1 MTDAAS
7 DPAPHP
13 VPLSVDRHG
22 MRRWRRFSDYGFA
35 RARRMVPVVLAEA
48 DLVAA
53 ALPLV
58 FAQDAPDTAPQPVA
72 LLRHAAAATPFVDAR
87 GQWLAAYV
95 PALVRVHPFTAR
107 PAAEGGDDPARMILL
122 VDESGGF
129 VTDDMRDARFFDP
142 FGAPDPALQAVV
154 DFFRQYEVSAR
165 ATRAACAALAAAGL
179 FQPLDAADP
188 ALAGLFGVDRAR
200 LAALDDAAFLR
211 LRAAGALDLAQAH
224 FVGRAQLA
232 FLRRAEAALAAGATP
247 DAGPDAAGLPGNTPA
262 APAAD
267 MSDFLAALAAAQDDA
282 QNGFP
287 GPVSSGPERYEGQ

>member
-1 MTDAAS
+1 
-7 DPAPHP
+7 
-13 VPLSVDRHG
+13 

-58 FAQDAPDTAPQPVA
+58 FAQDTPETAPQTTPQPVA
-72 LLRHAAAATPFVDAR
+72 LLRHTAAATPFVDAR

-107 PAAEGGDDPARMILL
+107 PAAGGDDPARMILL

-129 VTDDMRDARFFDP
+129 VTDDMHDARFFDP

-165 ATRAACAALAAAGL
+165 ATRTACAALAEAGL
-179 FQPLDAADP
+179 FQPLDAGDP
-188 ALAGLFGVDRAR
+188 ACAGLFGVDRAR

-232 FLRRAEAALAAGATP
+232 FLRRAEAALAAGASP
-247 DAGPDAAGLPGNTPA
+247 GSGPDAAGLTGNTPA

-267 MSDFLAALAAAQDDA
+267 VSDFLAALAAAQDDA
-282 QNGFP
+282 QNGVP
-287 GPVSSGPERYEGQ
+287 GPVSSGPGRYEGQG

>member
-1 MTDAAS
+1 MTDPAAE
-7 DPAPHP
+7 PAPPRP
-13 VPLSVDRHG
+13 VPLSAERHG

-58 FAQDAPDTAPQPVA
+58 FAQDTPDTAPQPVA
-72 LLRHAAAATPFVDAR
+72 LLRHAAATTPFVDAR

-107 PAAEGGDDPARMILL
+107 PAGDRMILL

-129 VTDDMRDARFFDP
+129 VTDDMHDARFFDP

-165 ATRAACAALAAAGL
+165 ATRTACAALDDAGL
-179 FQPLDAADP
+179 FQPLDPADP
-188 ALAGLFGVDRAR
+188 ALAGLYGVDRAR

-247 DAGPDAAGLPGNTPA
+247 DAWPDAAGLPGNTPA

-267 MSDFLAALAAAQDDA
+267 VSDFLAALAAAQDDA

-287 GPVSSGPERYEGQ
+287 GPVLPGPGRYEGQG